1 MQTSAWLERASAIHT
16 NSAGEISETG
26 AAQSEVTAR
35 DVEPLALAEPIVKC
49 FARALTVPN
58 CVGLSITDH
67 LGKGRKSLRC
77 RLLVSRVDG
86 TGHFSIVGGRMNLS

>member
-1 MQTSAWLERASAIHT
+1 MPFQSGAPARIEVGLTPRDRLCSFLPTLRQSRVTMFVQLDKLERASAIHT

-49 FARALTVPN
+49 FASALTVPN
-58 CVGLSITDH
+58 CDGLS
-67 LGKGRKSLRC
+67 L
-77 RLLVSRVDG
+77 
-86 TGHFSIVGGRMNLS
+86 